1 MTLVIVIV
9 AVAAIA
15 YAVSKKNKGQSS
27 VPAESGLSGESHAG
41 DDGLD
46 SFAEFRMNAAIADA
60 VVIDTTGV
68 PVEMV
73 VDAVLEV
80 VARNASQVFEPK
92 GPAKKPD

>member
-46 SFAEFRMNAAIADA
+46 SFAKFSMNAAIADA
-60 VVIDTTGV
+60 VVIDTVNGKL
-68 PVEMV
+68 PF
-73 VDAVLEV
+73 
-80 VARNASQVFEPK
+80 RNAHHRY
-92 GPAKKPD
+92 PAPSW